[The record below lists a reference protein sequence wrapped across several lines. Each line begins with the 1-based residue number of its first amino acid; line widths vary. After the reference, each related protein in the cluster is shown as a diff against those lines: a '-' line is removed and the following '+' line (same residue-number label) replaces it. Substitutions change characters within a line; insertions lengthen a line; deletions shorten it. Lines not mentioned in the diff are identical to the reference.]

1 MPAAC
6 HSSAKRKIYYLLTM
20 KFLLM
25 KTMNLLKNIMTLT
38 VAVIASP
45 WLIFLYVL
53 LAMLM
58 ALLEKLARL
67 LQKALDVYFSLMEGL
82 KTCFI

>member
-6 HSSAKRKIYYLLTM
+6 RSSAKRKIYCILTM

-67 LQKALDVYFSLMEGL
+67 LQKALDVYFRLMEGL

>member
-1 MPAAC
+1 
-6 HSSAKRKIYYLLTM
+6 
-20 KFLLM
+20 
-25 KTMNLLKNIMTLT
+25 MNLLKNIMTLT